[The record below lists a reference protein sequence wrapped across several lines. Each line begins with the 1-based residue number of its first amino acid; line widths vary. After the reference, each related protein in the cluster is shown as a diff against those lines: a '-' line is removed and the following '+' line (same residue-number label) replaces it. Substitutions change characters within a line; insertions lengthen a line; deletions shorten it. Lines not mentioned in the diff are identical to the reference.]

1 MNRKL
6 SSMFKPLSRIL
17 LLAGLVAILTL
28 SSVAPALAARS
39 GGRMGGSG
47 GFRSAPSRTYRQPS
61 TPYPGGGYP
70 GGGYGYPGGGFGFP
84 FLIPFFGVGG
94 GFGGLFTILIFVA
107 IANFLVQSFRRTG
120 DDSGLSLGSGDNYA
134 NPPVSLTRLQVGLL
148 AQARGLQ
155 TDLDKIAQT
164 ANTGSVEGLDLVLQ
178 ETVLALLRHPEY
190 WAYASS
196 ETQQTRLEAAEEKFN
211 RLALAERSKLQAETL
226 SNVNQQLRSAQ
237 KSLPGAEGSQ
247 QLTTTE
253 GPGEYIIVTL
263 LVAAQG
269 NLKTPEINSSEN
281 LHQALNQLGA
291 VSSEQLLALEV
302 LWEPQAEGD
311 TLTSEELV
319 SEYPDLK
326 LI

>member
-1 MNRKL
+1 MNKKL

-17 LLAGLVAILTL
+17 LLVGLVALLTL

-39 GGRMGGSG
+39 GGRIGGSG
-47 GFRSAPSRTYRQPS
+47 GFRSAPSRSYRQAP
-61 TPYPGGGYP
+61 TRYPGGGYP

-107 IANFLVQSFRRTG
+107 IANFLVQSVRRRG
-120 DDSGLSLGSGDNYA
+120 DDSGLSLGSGNDYV

-164 ANTGSVEGLDLVLQ
+164 ANTGSTEGLDLVLQ

-226 SNVNQQLRSAQ
+226 SNVNQQLRAPQ
-237 KSLPGAEGSQ
+237 KPLPGAQGGQ
-247 QLTTTE
+247 ITTTE
-253 GPGEYIIVTL
+253 APGEYIIVTV

-269 NLKTPEINSSEN
+269 NLKVPEVNSSEN

-319 SEYPDLK
+319 SEYPGLK

>member
-6 SSMFKPLSRIL
+6 SSMFKPLSRIFL
-17 LLAGLVAILTL
+17 LVGLVTILTL

-39 GGRMGGSG
+39 GGRIGGSG
-47 GFRSAPSRTYRQPS
+47 GFRSAPSRTYRQPP
-61 TPYPGGGYP
+61 TRYPGGGYP

-84 FLIPFFGVGG
+84 FLIPFLGVGG

-120 DDSGLSLGSGDNYA
+120 DDSGLSLGSGDSYA

-164 ANTGSVEGLDLVLQ
+164 ANTGSVEGLDIVLQ

-237 KSLPGAEGSQ
+237 KSLPSAEGE
-247 QLTTTE
+247 LTTTE

-269 NLKTPEINSSEN
+269 NLKLLEINSSEN
-281 LHQALNQLGA
+281 LQQALNQLGA

-326 LI
+326 LV